1 MLEAGQCFYF
11 LRILS
16 VLNDVRENNIILTS
30 CVWEK
35 TWEFTYWLHC

>member
-1 MLEAGQCFYF
+1 MLEKK
-11 LRILS
+11 
-16 VLNDVRENNIILTS
+16 NIILTS